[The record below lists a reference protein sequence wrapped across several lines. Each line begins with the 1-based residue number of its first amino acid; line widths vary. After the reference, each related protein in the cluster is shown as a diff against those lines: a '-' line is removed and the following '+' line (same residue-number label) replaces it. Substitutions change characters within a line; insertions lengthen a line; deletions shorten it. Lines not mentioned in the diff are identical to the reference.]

1 MPAWEDF
8 FVKTQIYL
16 VRHCES
22 EGNACRR
29 NHAQFDGFVTRK
41 GLAQAEALTKRFEN
55 IPVTA
60 IYSSDSYRS
69 RMTAAPLAER
79 KGLSIK
85 YRMLLREYT
94 IGCWEGTS
102 IGNTA
107 LAYPDLWHTWITAP
121 YAHQIP
127 GADNFEIVADR
138 GVEIIRRMANEN
150 PGGIVVAVTH
160 SCTLYCTLTKLLG
173 QPISY
178 YTQIKSGD
186 NTAVTLVEVDE
197 AGKMDVIFIND
208 DSHLPKELLRACY
221 TGRSAETN
229 FAFDVAKETQ
239 QWTIVPR
246 LIDVPHGKAVVKR
259 HTAFGGEYGELISL
273 FVDED
278 LRFKGYIEQLF
289 GEVIES
295 LRYDGVRYILA
306 KKQDEVHFNYLFDRF
321 CFEEFA
327 ADPSYLV
334 VRVTVPGLEGPV
346 Y

>member
-1 MPAWEDF
+1 M
-8 FVKTQIYL
+8 KTQIYL

-41 GLAQAEALTKRFEN
+41 GLAQAEALTERFEN

-69 RMTAAPLAER
+69 RVTAAPLAER
-79 KGLSIK
+79 KGLSVK

-94 IGCWEGTS
+94 IGCWEGTA
-102 IGNTA
+102 IGSTA
-107 LAYPDLWHTWITAP
+107 LAYPDLWKIWITTP

-138 GVEIIRRMANEN
+138 GVEIIRRMAEEN

-160 SCTLYCTLTKLLG
+160 SCTLYCTLTKLLH

-197 AGKMDVIFIND
+197 DGQMEVIYIND
-208 DSHLPKELLRACY
+208 DSHLPKELLRSCY

-229 FAFDVAKETQ
+229 FAFDVIKEDA
-239 QWTIVPR
+239 QWTIIPR
-246 LIDVPHGKAVVKR
+246 LIDVTHGKAVALRNVS
-259 HTAFGGEYGELISL
+259 FGPEYGELLSL
-273 FVDED
+273 TVDEE
-278 LRFKGYIEQLF
+278 LRCKGYIEQLF

-295 LRYDGVRYILA
+295 LRMDGVRYILA
-306 KKQDEVHFNYLFDRF
+306 KKQDETHFSYLFDRF

-327 ADPSYLV
+327 QDPTYMV
-334 VRVTVPGLEGPV
+334 VRVTVPGAEGPI

>member
-1 MPAWEDF
+1 M
-8 FVKTQIYL
+8 KTQIYL

-69 RMTAAPLAER
+69 RVTAAPLAER

-121 YAHQIP
+121 YAHRIP
-127 GADNFEIVADR
+127 GADNFEIVAER

-197 AGKMDVIFIND
+197 DGKMDVIFIND
-208 DSHLPKELLRACY
+208 DSHLPKELLRSCY

-229 FAFDVAKETQ
+229 FAFDVITAPDL
-239 QWTIVPR
+239 WTIVPR
-246 LIDVPHGKAVVKR
+246 LIDVPHGKSTVKR
-259 HTAFGGEYGELISL
+259 DTAFGADYGELVT
-273 FVDED
+273 FNVDEE

-295 LRYDGVRYILA
+295 LRYDGARYILA
-306 KKQDEVHFNYLFDRF
+306 KKQDEEHFSYLFNRF

-327 ADPSYLV
+327 QDPSYLV
-334 VRVTVPGLEGPV
+334 LRVTVPGLDGPV

>member
-1 MPAWEDF
+1 M
-8 FVKTQIYL
+8 KTQIYL

-69 RMTAAPLAER
+69 RMTAAPLAQL
-79 KGLSIK
+79 KGLGIK

-107 LAYPDLWHTWITAP
+107 LAYPDLWHTWITTP

-150 PGGIVVAVTH
+150 PGGIVVAITH

-197 AGKMDVIFIND
+197 DGKMDVIYIND
-208 DSHLPKELLRACY
+208 DSHLPKELLRSCY

-229 FAFDVAKETQ
+229 FAFDVTKESE

-246 LIDVPHGKAVVKR
+246 LIDVPHGKATVKR
-259 HTAFGGEYGELISL
+259 DTAFGGDYGELVT
-273 FVDED
+273 FNVDEE

-289 GEVIES
+289 GEAIES

-306 KKQDEVHFNYLFDRF
+306 KKQDEEHFNYLFNRF

-327 ADPSYLV
+327 QDPSYLV
-334 VRVTVPGLEGPV
+334 VSITVPGLEGPV

>member
-1 MPAWEDF
+1 M
-8 FVKTQIYL
+8 KSQIYL

-41 GLAQAEALTKRFEN
+41 GLAQAEALANRFDN

-60 IYSSDSYRS
+60 VYSSDSYRS
-69 RMTAAPLAER
+69 RMTAAPLATR
-79 KGLSIK
+79 KNLPVK

-94 IGCWEGTS
+94 IGCWEGSS

-107 LAYPDLWHTWITAP
+107 LAYPDLWKIWITTP

-138 GVEIIRRMANEN
+138 GVEIIKRMAKEN

-160 SCTLYCTLTKLLG
+160 SCTLNCTLTKLLN

-186 NTAVTLVEVDE
+186 NTAVTLVEVDD
-197 AGKMDVIFIND
+197 AGKIEVAYIND

-221 TGRSAETN
+221 TGRNAETN
-229 FAFDVAKETQ
+229 FAFDVIKDDV
-239 QWTIVPR
+239 QWTIIPR
-246 LIDVPHGKAVVKR
+246 LIDVIHGKAIVNR
-259 HTAFGGEYGELISL
+259 STPFGPDYGELVSL
-273 FVDED
+273 FVDKE
-278 LRFKGYIEQLF
+278 LRFKGYTEQLF

-321 CFEEFA
+321 CFEEYPQ
-327 ADPSYLV
+327 DPSYMVL
-334 VRVTVPGLEGPV
+334 RVTVPGIEGPI

>member
-1 MPAWEDF
+1 M
-8 FVKTQIYL
+8 KTQIYL

-41 GLAQAEALTKRFEN
+41 GLAQTEALTKRFEN
-55 IPVTA
+55 MPVTA

-69 RMTAAPLAER
+69 RVTAAPLAAL
-79 KGLSIK
+79 KGLRVK

-107 LAYPDLWHTWITAP
+107 LAYPDLWKTWITAP

-138 GVEIIRRMANEN
+138 GVEIIRRMAKEN

-197 AGKMDVIFIND
+197 NGQIEVIYIND
-208 DSHLPKELLRACY
+208 DSHLPKELLRSCY

-229 FAFDVAKETQ
+229 FAFDVTKEET
-239 QWTIVPR
+239 QWTISCR
-246 LIDVPHGKAVVKR
+246 LIDVLHGKAVAKR
-259 HTAFGGEYGELISL
+259 HTPFGADYGELISL
-273 FVDED
+273 TVDED
-278 LRFKGYIEQLF
+278 LRYKGYTEQLF
-289 GEVIES
+289 GEVIDC
-295 LRYDGVRYILA
+295 LRLDGVRFILV
-306 KKQDEVHFNYLFDRF
+306 KKQDEEHFRYLFDRF
-321 CFEEFA
+321 CFEEFSE
-327 ADPSYLV
+327 DPSYMVLSI
-334 VRVTVPGLEGPV
+334 TVPGVEGPV

>member
-1 MPAWEDF
+1 M
-8 FVKTQIYL
+8 KTQVYL

-29 NHAQFDGFVTRK
+29 SHAQFDGFVTRK
-41 GLAQAEALTKRFEN
+41 GLKQAEALADRFEQ

-60 IYSSDSYRS
+60 MYSSDSYRS
-69 RMTAAPLAER
+69 RMTAAPLAAR
-79 KGLSIK
+79 KGLPVK

-94 IGCWEGTS
+94 IGCWEGMS

-107 LAYPDLWHTWITAP
+107 LAYPDIYDSWLAAP
-121 YAHQIP
+121 YDHHVP
-127 GADNFEIVADR
+127 GADPFEKVADR
-138 GVEIIRRMANEN
+138 GVEIIKRMAKEN

-160 SCTLYCTLTKLLG
+160 SCTLTCALTRLLN

-178 YTQIKSGD
+178 YPQIKSGD

-197 AGKMDVIFIND
+197 DGNIDILFIND
-208 DSHLPKELLRACY
+208 DSHLPQELRRSCY
-221 TGRSAETN
+221 TGRSAATN
-229 FAFDVAKETQ
+229 FGFDVQKEAD
-239 QWTIVPR
+239 QWSIIPL
-246 LIDVPHGKAVVKR
+246 LIDVVHGKSVVR
-259 HTAFGGEYGELISL
+259 RNTPFGPDYGELVSL
-273 FVDED
+273 FVDEE
-278 LRFKGYIEQLF
+278 LRFKGYTEQLF

-321 CFEEFA
+321 CFEEYPQA
-327 ADPSYLV
+327 PSYMVL
-334 VRVTVPGLEGPV
+334 RVTVPGIEGPV